1 MKFDAKYKKL
11 SEKEKRKYDKAFLN
25 EDRDLTK
32 GASNKISIFY
42 LLTKNWICLFIYKLD
57 IASL

>member
-32 GASNKISIFY
+32 VANNNISIFY
-42 LLTKNWICLFIYKLD
+42 LLTK
-57 IASL
+57 S